1 MEQPIIHV
9 NFSQTGGAGQLAHTL
24 ATAQTSAG
32 RDSRVLSIIEGTL
45 RTEPLT
51 SPIHTAS
58 AGIDRYLI
66 QSPTFSAPISL
77 LRDQGPSN
85 ILNLIPEHAVVHL
98 HGYNGALSLGDIA
111 AISSRQK
118 LVWTFHDMNPFTG
131 ACHYALGCTSF
142 SAGCDDC
149 PAVRPAFR
157 PLVSHHHRA
166 KMKAFALTETASL
179 VAPSEWLARLAR
191 TSSIFDAR
199 SVSVI
204 PNPYAPAFEKQSS
217 GPSDPSPARSEKS
230 VTVGVVAADL
240 LDPVKNVAE
249 AVAAFRRARERN
261 PSLRLALVGARG
273 EEYAGPGVE
282 IMGALKNEALPAF
295 YSLCDVIVM
304 PSLAENAPLV
314 IIEAS
319 SQGCPTLAREAGGSP
334 ELLTR
339 LGFGS
344 VYTSAHQLS
353 ELLES
358 FTPLTLAART
368 ALRDKTHEVFSPST
382 VAKQYDEVYES

>member
-1 MEQPIIHV
+1 M
-9 NFSQTGGAGQLAHTL
+9 
-24 ATAQTSAG
+24 
-32 RDSRVLSIIEGTL
+32 
-45 RTEPLT
+45 
-51 SPIHTAS
+51 
-58 AGIDRYLI
+58 
-66 QSPTFSAPISL
+66 
-77 LRDQGPSN
+77 
-85 ILNLIPEHAVVHL
+85 
-98 HGYNGALSLGDIA
+98 
-111 AISSRQK
+111 
-118 LVWTFHDMNPFTG
+118 
-131 ACHYALGCTSF
+131 
-142 SAGCDDC
+142 
-149 PAVRPAFR
+149 
-157 PLVSHHHRA
+157 
-166 KMKAFALTETASL
+166 
-179 VAPSEWLARLAR
+179 
-191 TSSIFDAR
+191 
-199 SVSVI
+199 
-204 PNPYAPAFEKQSS
+204 
-217 GPSDPSPARSEKS
+217 
-230 VTVGVVAADL
+230 TVGVVAADL

-249 AVAAFRRARERN
+249 AVAALRRARERN

-339 LGFGS
+339 LGSGS
-344 VYTSAHQLS
+344 VYTSANQLS

-368 ALRDKTHEVFSPST
+368 ALRDKTQEVFSPST